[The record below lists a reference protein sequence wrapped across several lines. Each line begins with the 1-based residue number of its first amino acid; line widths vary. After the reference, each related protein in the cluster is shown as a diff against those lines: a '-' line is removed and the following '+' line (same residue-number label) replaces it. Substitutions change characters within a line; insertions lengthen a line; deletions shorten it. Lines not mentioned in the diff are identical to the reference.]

1 MLGPV
6 ARADQAPRILPLL
19 SDPDPLVRAAAAG
32 ALGPLPPDQRLDAL
46 FPLLSDPLRAVRVAT
61 ARALLEA
68 QAAPGTP
75 EAQAISAAM
84 AEWQG
89 SMMLRADFP
98 ETHLQLA
105 GVGLTLRNWQ
115 MASQAFAE
123 AVSLDPQLV
132 QGWIMQARIAAAL
145 EDRQGAARAVSQGL
159 AANPGD
165 ATLTAMAQEMGLA
178 KAP

>member
-1 MLGPV
+1 MLGAA
-6 ARADQAPRILPLL
+6 ARADQAPRLVPLL
-19 SDPDPLVRAAAAG
+19 ADPDPLVRAAAAG
-32 ALGPLPPDQRLDAL
+32 TLGTLPPEQRLGAL
-46 FPLLSDPLRAVRVAT
+46 LPLLSDPLRAVRVAA
-61 ARALLEA
+61 ARALLDA

-75 EAQAISAAM
+75 QAQAISAAM

-89 SMMLRADFP
+89 AMMLRTDFP

-165 ATLTAMAQEMGLA
+165 PTLTGLAREMGLA
-178 KAP
+178 VAP